1 MYYLN
6 PDVEN
11 LNRIFDQNMREP
23 YLRLDLNENPGGLPE
38 EFVRKVLAEFTP
50 QFIAQYPETL
60 PFTEKL
66 AEFLH
71 TGIENICLVNGS
83 SEGIRNIIYAFS
95 SPGGRIVGVIPT
107 YAMFEVYSKMY
118 GRKFEPVRYNEDL
131 TINVEN
137 VLEAMTPDTQI
148 AIVCNPNNP
157 MGNAFSEEEMQRIYD
172 RARAY
177 EITILIDEAYFYF
190 YPKTFLKFALEHE
203 HVFVTRS
210 FSKLFS
216 LAGLRLGYVVGWPEG
231 VKMVQ
236 KLCTPHNVNA
246 PAMLFARRIME
257 EPGLIEALVEKH
269 RAGRAWL
276 VEELHKNG
284 YKTEGQEGNFLF
296 IQPKTDAT
304 TVMNR
309 MKAEKGILIK
319 TYHGVGALGE
329 CLRVTTAE
337 KQFMERFLAGLLEID
352 R

>member
-1 MYYLN
+1 M
-6 PDVEN
+6 
-11 LNRIFDQNMREP
+11 
-23 YLRLDLNENPGGLPE
+23 
-38 EFVRKVLAEFTP
+38 
-50 QFIAQYPETL
+50 
-60 PFTEKL
+60 
-66 AEFLH
+66 
-71 TGIENICLVNGS
+71 
-83 SEGIRNIIYAFS
+83 
-95 SPGGRIVGVIPT
+95 
-107 YAMFEVYSKMY
+107 
-118 GRKFEPVRYNEDL
+118 
-131 TINVEN
+131 
-137 VLEAMTPDTQI
+137 
-148 AIVCNPNNP
+148 
-157 MGNAFSEEEMQRIYD
+157 
-172 RARAY
+172 
-177 EITILIDEAYFYF
+177 
-190 YPKTFLKFALEHE
+190 
-203 HVFVTRS
+203 TRS

-319 TYHGVGALGE
+319 TYHGVGSLGE
-329 CLRVTTAE
+329 CLGVPTAE
-337 KQFMERFLAGLLEID
+337 KQFRERFPAGLLEID